1 VGRFTEHISG
11 DNYDDDNNGETE
23 KEEPLPL
30 ASNLIGDDEIEL
42 EDNDWNELS
51 DEEKYD
57 QYTSQSCKES
67 LSKVSNH
74 LHLIN
79 NLNAY

>member
-1 VGRFTEHISG
+1 VGRFTEGISG
-11 DNYDDDNNGETE
+11 ESDDDDNNGETD

-30 ASNLIGDDEIEL
+30 ASNLIGDGEIEL
-42 EDNDWNELS
+42 EDNDLNDLS
-51 DEEKYD
+51 DEEEYD

-67 LSKVSNH
+67 LSEVSNH